1 MSDIRWLPLE
11 ANPEVMNKFLMQ
23 LGVPKKYGIS
33 DIFSFDAEM
42 LQFVPKPSFAIILL
56 FPATSED
63 LKHIQLSIQLHS
75 FILRFGIRYTGLFWA
90 SDCAAVFY
98 KVSANKQFLDE
109 KQVKESSVFF
119 MKQTIGNACG
129 TVALIHSVANNLQ
142 NICLEPDSPLE
153 KFLKETVQLGPDEK
167 AEYLEKNMDIG
178 AAHEA
183 SAQEGQTEP
192 PPSNEEVSLHFVA
205 FVNSNGKLL
214 ELDGRKDGPICHR
227 STSVE
232 TFFEKELHNCIE
244 ALSCQGSSGNQKSG
258 CSQRI
263 SSG

>member
-11 ANPEVMNKFLMQ
+11 ANPEVMNKFLIQ

-42 LQFVPKPSFAIILL
+42 LQFVPKPSYALILL
-56 FPATSED
+56 FPAKSE
-63 LKHIQLSIQLHS
+63 
-75 FILRFGIRYTGLFWA
+75 
-90 SDCAAVFY
+90 FY

-129 TVALIHSVANNLQ
+129 TVALIHSVANNLH

-153 KFLKETVQLGPDEK
+153 KFLKETMELGPHEK
-167 AEYLEKNMDIG
+167 AEYLEKNIDIG

-192 PPSNEEVSLHFVA
+192 PPANEEVSLHFIA

-232 TFFEKELHNCIE
+232 TFFEDACEVCKEYMSKDPENLAFT
-244 ALSCQGSSGNQKSG
+244 ALSFGALNY
-258 CSQRI
+258 I
-263 SSG
+263 